1 MNPDAFRIRFPTG
14 TKGLSH
20 TLTEHGV
27 ELLGVQVPLAPRSLV
42 AFRLGVVGVVKLR
55 FCPERVQD
63 PQHAPKTHT
72 GTHERGLADI
82 CKR

>member
-1 MNPDAFRIRFPTG
+1 MGKTLRRNNRP
-14 TKGLSH
+14 LSH

-42 AFRLGVVGVVKLR
+42 AFRLGIVGVVKLR
-55 FCPERVQD
+55 LRPEGVQH

-72 GTHERGLADI
+72 HGRA
-82 CKR
+82 RVS